1 MINLITRISVV
12 GITIITASLIILL
25 SAFNGI
31 EQMIERLYSEFD
43 TDITIRVEKGKHFTE
58 SRIDID
64 ALYNIDGVENI
75 SRAIEEVVLLK
86 HEEKWVHA
94 NMIGVDSS
102 FLEITRM
109 NDHLVDLDGEVYL
122 NRDGQYF
129 SMVGASLLDQ
139 LDAYVTT
146 DDMQETLI
154 CYVPKKKLKIRPG
167 RNPFS
172 SRVVPVAGRV
182 NYNRDVNSSSY
193 IVPIELSK
201 EMLGLEN
208 KISAIYVDAKPGVSN
223 EHLKELIK
231 SSVGNDFV
239 VKTNFEKNELIFKT
253 SKSEKIIV
261 LIILLFIFILAAFN
275 LVASLTMLFVEKRA
289 NVETLNSMG
298 APRKTIFQ
306 IFFIEGLL
314 ISGKGVLFGFIL
326 GYLICFAQLYF
337 SFLEMPNSGG
347 ESFPISISFGDA
359 LLIFTLVA
367 ALSILF
373 SYLPVK
379 YLIKKNL

>member
-1 MINLITRISVV
+1 V
-12 GITIITASLIILL
+12 GITIITAALIILL

-31 EQMIERLYSEFD
+31 EEMIERLYSEFD
-43 TDITIRVEKGKHFTE
+43 TDITVRVKKGKHFNE
-58 SRIDID
+58 SRID
-64 ALYNIDGVENI
+64 LEKVYKVEGVAEI
-75 SRAIEEVVLLK
+75 SRAIEEVIILK

-94 NMIGVDSS
+94 NMYGIDSNFMQITHMDEHVVD
-102 FLEITRM
+102 E
-109 NDHLVDLDGEVYL
+109 DGEAYL
-122 NRDGQYF
+122 KRNDQYF
-129 SMVGASLLDQ
+129 SMVGASLLEK
-139 LDAYVTT
+139 LNAYVTT

-167 RNPFS
+167 RSPFS
-172 SRVVPVAGRV
+172 SRVIPVAGRV
-182 NYNRDVNSSSY
+182 NYNREVNSSSY

-208 KISAIYVDAKPGVSN
+208 KISALYIDGKPGIN
-223 EHLKELIK
+223 NDELKEALKEVI
-231 SSVGNDFV
+231 GDDFNI
-239 VKTNFEKNELIFKT
+239 KTNFEKNELIFKT

-275 LVASLTMLFVEKRA
+275 LVASLTMLFVEKRD
-289 NVETLNSMG
+289 NVATLHSMG
-298 APRKTIFQ
+298 AQRKTLFQ

-314 ISGKGVLFGFIL
+314 ISGKGVFFGFII
-326 GYLICFAQLYF
+326 GYAICASQIYF
-337 SFLEMPNSGG
+337 GFLEMPNTGG
-347 ESFPISISFGDA
+347 EAFPISISIGDG

-367 ALSILF
+367 ALSVLF